1 MTEKPSIPSESDE
14 LSTSTLTSTNTNET
28 LPEGES
34 IPAAVPELD
43 VNLIHR
49 ALANPFRREVLRWLK
64 TPDQDFA
71 PGKYDCGCGVPANAI
86 HARSGLSQSTV
97 SAHIAALVDAQLL
110 VSNRVGQWMFL
121 ARNEDVIRAF
131 ATQISLQL

>member
-1 MTEKPSIPSESDE
+1 MTEKPSIPLEPDES
-14 LSTSTLTSTNTNET
+14 STSISVDVNEAAT
-28 LPEGES
+28 EAES
-34 IPAAVPELD
+34 APIAVPELD

-131 ATQISLQL
+131 ATQVTLHL

>member
-1 MTEKPSIPSESDE
+1 MTEKPSIHSEPDE
-14 LSTSTLTSTNTNET
+14 SSTSISIDVNEAAT
-28 LPEGES
+28 AAES
-34 IPAAVPELD
+34 APIAVPELD

-131 ATQISLQL
+131 ATQVSLHL